1 MGTDRRKY
9 PRIDVRY
16 AVRYKAEGSEGNG
29 YRVVFLRNIS
39 RGGILFTT
47 EEELK
52 INSTIKMEIDLPRRS
67 RVPIT
72 GKVVR
77 CQEVQKPGKIKLYK
91 VALKFTRFRIYRETL
106 NYIDKI
112 VKEII
117 NSALPANL
125 H

>member
-1 MGTDRRKY
+1 MGRDRRKY
-9 PRIDVRY
+9 PRAELHY

-29 YRVVFLRNIS
+29 YRMVFLRNIS

-47 EEELK
+47 DEELR
-52 INSTIKMEIDLPRRS
+52 IGSTIKMEIDLPRRS

-77 CQEVQKPGKIKLYK
+77 CQEVQKPGKIKVYK
-91 VALKFTRFRIYRETL
+91 VALQFTGFMIHRETL
-106 NYIDKI
+106 DYIDNI
-112 VKEII
+112 VKEVI
-117 NSALPANL
+117 NSTPSASL